1 MQQISLDRIARQ
13 ADVGQAQLSIDLIS
27 PAYKEWAGGNAP
39 AKQFYKVPIF
49 FRSNS
54 GHGTLS
60 LTPIMKLD
68 GSDDARKVEDEM
80 IAIIVASRSDA

>member
-1 MQQISLDRIARQ
+1 MNLKERATQHISLDRIARQ
-13 ADVGQAQLSIDLIS
+13 ADVGQGQLRIDLIS

-54 GHGTLS
+54 G
-60 LTPIMKLD
+60 ME
-68 GSDDARKVEDEM
+68 RYR
-80 IAIIVASRSDA
+80 SRRS